1 MNQPELEAI
10 TCTMLAQSARAC
22 AYKSRF
28 VSILLLF
35 GWKSS
40 LCRMAV
46 LSSRAHERWNSR
58 AKRARTRAEAARKIN
73 YYWTVSN
80 LFFWCVTV
88 KTIYIES
95 IVWASSEGQSQDR
108 QQGIFFQQVSEK
120 KQKYPTNFICRSFHQ
135 STEPVLRY
143 FKALCHFVQRM
154 SITVY

>member
-28 VSILLLF
+28 VSIYF
-35 GWKSS
+35 S
-40 LCRMAV
+40 LAEKVAYVAWRFCRAGRT
-46 LSSRAHERWNSR
+46 SGEIRAQSAH
-58 AKRARTRAEAARKIN
+58 RTRAEAARKIN

-95 IVWASSEGQSQDR
+95 IV
-108 QQGIFFQQVSEK
+108 
-120 KQKYPTNFICRSFHQ
+120 
-135 STEPVLRY
+135 
-143 FKALCHFVQRM
+143 
-154 SITVY
+154 